1 MHEQL
6 KIMQHENT
14 KHTILSTR
22 KPNNFGST
30 IIPPPKYKSIHG
42 FNNFFSAS
50 HRMMVK
56 P

>member
-30 IIPPPKYKSIHG
+30 IIPPKNINQYMGSIIFLVH
-42 FNNFFSAS
+42 
-50 HRMMVK
+50 HIE
-56 P
+56 